1 MNIRPLSF
9 KNMKPYC
16 SDVMAVVGSGRWMV
30 EKLSSKYAT
39 SSKKRKKDRQESEG
53 AFLLTMIAHRNE
65 SAFLLPCLLS
75 EQRRLARTEKTAYE
89 RYGQLAIA
97 SYSRHRHVASIGTGV
112 GDSRL
117 FVSSPLGAR
126 SVRSCP
132 PPWRNNNNR
141 L

>member
-1 MNIRPLSF
+1 
-9 KNMKPYC
+9 
-16 SDVMAVVGSGRWMV
+16 
-30 EKLSSKYAT
+30 
-39 SSKKRKKDRQESEG
+39 
-53 AFLLTMIAHRNE
+53 MIAHRNE

-126 SVRSCP
+126 SVSRHGVTIIIDCELKKMIKNDWKKASVS
-132 PPWRNNNNR
+132 NEMNS
-141 L
+141 LE